1 MTETYLTAEQ
11 AKAFLAAH
19 PSVQWIDVFMH
30 DLNGIGRG
38 KRIRSADLIGFADK
52 GFMVPSTCYI
62 MDMRGSCVEE
72 TGRLWETG
80 DPDLQ
85 FRVLADTLAPGCP
98 CLAEQCRLHRRHAAF
113 RCVHR
118 VEGDGRRHASCQ

>member
-1 MTETYLTAEQ
+1 MTETYLTTEHATE
-11 AKAFLAAH
+11 FLAKN
-19 PSVQWIDVFMH
+19 PSVRWIDIFMH
-30 DLNGIGRG
+30 DLNGIPRG
-38 KRIRSADLIGFADK
+38 KRIRSGDLHAFADK

-85 FRVLADTLAPGCP
+85 FRVLADTLVPINVDGAT
-98 CLAEQCRLHRRHAAF
+98 HAQA
-113 RCVHR
+113 VM
-118 VEGDGRRHASCQ
+118 VPV